1 MAIVHLAFYT
11 LSQYYIKMYA
21 QTYGFHLE
29 SSVRGGNGRGNHMCS
44 VATSFMLGNVSFMRE
59 SLLVNMI
66 SSP

>member
-29 SSVRGGNGRGNHMCS
+29 SSVRGVNGRGNHMCN
-44 VATSFMLGNVSFMRE
+44 VAHIIYA
-59 SLLVNMI
+59 SLARVLKRI
-66 SSP
+66 CLE